1 MGRVGANTKQEDACL
16 MHYAVRLTEDAFR
29 DLEEIHDYIAEHGAP
44 AKAGHVLDRME
55 K

>member
-1 MGRVGANTKQEDACL
+1 MQTTQEDACL
-16 MHYAVRLTEDAFR
+16 TRYAVRLTENAFR

-44 AKAGHVLDRME
+44 ARAGHVLDRME